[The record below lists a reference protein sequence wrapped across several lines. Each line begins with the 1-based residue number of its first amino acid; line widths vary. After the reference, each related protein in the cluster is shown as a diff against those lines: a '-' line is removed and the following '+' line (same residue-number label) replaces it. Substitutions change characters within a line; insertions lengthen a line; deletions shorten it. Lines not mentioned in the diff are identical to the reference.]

1 MSQSQANNNRRVV
14 RANSLDVPVR
24 TRFNTR
30 SGSRAISVDA
40 IRENTIRIQLES
52 NIIRNQ
58 PFVRLVREPVASI
71 VELSDTE
78 DEVPSPCENSSAASE
93 NRVPLS
99 SLIEKN
105 ANNIVPPPPTNRNN
119 ASELGVTSIAKNASA
134 IVPSLSPIENNASD
148 PEVTTIANN
157 GCDVVQQFSTIENI
171 ASELGVT
178 TIANNVSD
186 IVPPPLPIEN
196 NEITEVTS
204 IANNVNDIKIISIDE
219 NSQQIELTPIEDTS
233 ENLSP
238 SIVEQVSQQ
247 NENYLNSRR
256 PVFIVEHIAEDVI
269 NSCSHQAISSDNES
283 ISGSQRSSSS
293 LFDSQESLQSGDFSI
308 GSASTSSTQELIP
321 RIVYDDHKF
330 VSLARKE
337 GKSQLLYANGHLYV
351 CRYKSKIP
359 GGHSTYFCRSRKYG
373 CEAKVR
379 IEDGNVCVDYGN
391 YPHSHT
397 APVELYCNLV
407 VAERMRADVTSDIL
421 DQPNLR
427 TIYDKR
433 ALE

>member
-269 NSCSHQAISSDNES
+269 IRVRIKLFRVTMSRFLARNDRRRHYLTLRSHYKVVIF
-283 ISGSQRSSSS
+283 R
-293 LFDSQESLQSGDFSI
+293 LVVH
-308 GSASTSSTQELIP
+308 
-321 RIVYDDHKF
+321 RH
-330 VSLARKE
+330 LARK
-337 GKSQLLYANGHLYV
+337 N
-351 CRYKSKIP
+351 
-359 GGHSTYFCRSRKYG
+359 
-373 CEAKVR
+373 
-379 IEDGNVCVDYGN
+379 
-391 YPHSHT
+391 
-397 APVELYCNLV
+397 
-407 VAERMRADVTSDIL
+407 
-421 DQPNLR
+421 
-427 TIYDKR
+427 
-433 ALE
+433 